1 MSDFIK
7 TISFSTLIDMV
18 LQHALKCPSEKVF
31 MLVMDCCREQAARS
45 SYKGVVWAVMAWL
58 ADELK
63 WFEAVALEY
72 YMPRHGKGPADNVQI
87 TRMKCAPLLPSLH
100 RLL

>member
-31 MLVMDCCREQAARS
+31 MLVMDCCASRYSEQLQRRRVGS
-45 SYKGVVWAVMAWL
+45 NGLVG
-58 ADELK
+58 
-63 WFEAVALEY
+63 
-72 YMPRHGKGPADNVQI
+72 R
-87 TRMKCAPLLPSLH
+87 
-100 RLL
+100 

>member
-1 MSDFIK
+1 MPQRKGF
-7 TISFSTLIDMV
+7 
-18 LQHALKCPSEKVF
+18 HARHGLLC
-31 MLVMDCCREQAARS
+31 EQAARS

-72 YMPRHGKGPADNVQI
+72 YMPRHGKGPADNVPI

>member
-31 MLVMDCCREQAARS
+31 MLVMDCCAS
-45 SYKGVVWAVMAWL
+45 
-58 ADELK
+58 
-63 WFEAVALEY
+63 
-72 YMPRHGKGPADNVQI
+72 
-87 TRMKCAPLLPSLH
+87 
-100 RLL
+100 RLLGAATKASCGR